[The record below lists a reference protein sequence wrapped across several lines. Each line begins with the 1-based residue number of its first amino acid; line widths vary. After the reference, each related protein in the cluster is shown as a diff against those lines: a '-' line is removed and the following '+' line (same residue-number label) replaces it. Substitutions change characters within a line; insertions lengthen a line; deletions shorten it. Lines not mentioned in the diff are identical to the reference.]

1 MLKKKSISPVRAS
14 AHLVNVS
21 QMLEKANKNLKAKE
35 EGIFGAVGVNSACST
50 ERKIDNPA
58 EVIQELL
65 AHRGA
70 VVPISK
76 RKKGPEREFRRPTLN
91 PPKIVLQ
98 KRKLA
103 AQQQ

>member
-1 MLKKKSISPVRAS
+1 
-14 AHLVNVS
+14 
-21 QMLEKANKNLKAKE
+21 MLEKANKNLKAKE
-35 EGIFGAVGVNSACST
+35 EGIYGAAGVNSACST

-70 VVPISK
+70 IASLA
-76 RKKGPEREFRRPTLN
+76 KKKKEPEREFRRPTLN

-103 AQQQ
+103 AQQQQFMMSPLKHEEV